1 MNARIMLK
9 NAKEEKKKKRP
20 TISVDAARLL
30 RCCCCAYLVMLVLA
44 REECVAIP
52 GDVQSKIQNS
62 SSSEPAGYV
71 IESMQNNTDSSS
83 KIYSDE
89 EGGFLGD
96 VGVEDLEVWMLMLA
110 AAVAGPTGLLY
121 KNPRRRTK
129 CYRGRGYK
137 KDTFIRTETRLY

>member
-1 MNARIMLK
+1 MLK

-20 TISVDAARLL
+20 TICVDAARLL

-62 SSSEPAGYV
+62 SSSEPVGYA

-89 EGGFLGD
+89 EGGFLEG
-96 VGVEDLEVWMLMLA
+96 
-110 AAVAGPTGLLY
+110 
-121 KNPRRRTK
+121 RRWR
-129 CYRGRGYK
+129 
-137 KDTFIRTETRLY
+137 